1 MYCRP
6 QHLPHTSQKRT
17 NIMSNT
23 SAARS
28 AVKPNSARR
37 RAIRLSLPSV
47 CMTCDLALCWSRE
60 TGAKDAGAGTLGH
73 VVADVLGGTYAP
85 GNIGAQCWACN
96 WDAKTAGAHDL
107 TRDVVAGSIP
117 TRYLPQ
123 RVADARAD
131 VRDVAPATVPGW
143 DARRAARKARGLAW

>member
-1 MYCRP
+1 
-6 QHLPHTSQKRT
+6 
-17 NIMSNT
+17 MSNT
-23 SAARS
+23 AAARS

-47 CMTCDLALCWSRE
+47 CMTCDLPVCWSSS
-60 TGAKDAGAGTLGH
+60 TPSKAAHAATLGH
-73 VVADVLGGTYAP
+73 VVADTLGGTYAP

-96 WDAKTAGAHDL
+96 WDAKTAGRADL
-107 TRDVVAGSIP
+107 TADVTPGSIP

-131 VRDVAPATVPGW
+131 VRDCAPLDLPGW